1 MTSNVICADEHT
13 YLDEGERAAVLDIA
27 ARLAG
32 TAPGLLDDPDWLAEA
47 RKRSCDLPAALR
59 RALRDF
65 AADSGPAG
73 ALRIHD
79 LPVGTVRPTPTENE
93 SVERS
98 ATVAAATLVLCAQ
111 ALGEIVSYRAEKHGA
126 TVHNV
131 VPVRGDERRQ
141 SNAGSRVMMEMHIE
155 NAFHPY
161 RPDYVA
167 LYCVRRDH
175 DGTGGLRVAS
185 CRRAMAQLS
194 AAERTVLSEPRFR
207 TEPPPSFNG
216 NGEAVAH
223 PIFSGACEDPD
234 VRVDFNATVPLD
246 PTAAATMANLRE
258 ALEAVTETVYFQPGE
273 LAIVDNR
280 VALHGRTAF
289 TPRYDGRDRWLHR
302 MFIHADGRPSRA
314 LRAGGGHVIA

>member
-1 MTSNVICADEHT
+1 MTMNLVCANEHT
-13 YLDEGERAAVLDIA
+13 YLDEGERSAVLDIA
-27 ARLAG
+27 ERLTG
-32 TAPGLLDDPDWLAEA
+32 TAPGLLDDPEWLAEA
-47 RKRSCDLPAALR
+47 RNWSCDLPATLR

-65 AADSGPAG
+65 AADSGREG
-73 ALRIHD
+73 SLRIHG
-79 LPVGTVRPTPTENE
+79 LPVGTARPTPTDTE

-98 ATVAAATLVLCAQ
+98 ATVAASTLVLCAL

-131 VPVRGDERRQ
+131 VPVRGDERTQ

-161 RPDYVA
+161 RPDYVV

-185 CRRAMAQLS
+185 CRRVLDQLS
-194 AAERTVLSEPRFR
+194 PAERTILSEPRFR

-216 NGEAVAH
+216 HGETVAH
-223 PIFSGACEDPD
+223 PIFSGAPEDPD
-234 VRVDFNATVPLD
+234 VRVDFNATAALD
-246 PTAAATMANLRE
+246 PTAAATMATLRD

-302 MFIHADGRPSRA
+302 TFVHVDGRPSRV
-314 LRAGGGHVIA
+314 LRAGGGHIIA